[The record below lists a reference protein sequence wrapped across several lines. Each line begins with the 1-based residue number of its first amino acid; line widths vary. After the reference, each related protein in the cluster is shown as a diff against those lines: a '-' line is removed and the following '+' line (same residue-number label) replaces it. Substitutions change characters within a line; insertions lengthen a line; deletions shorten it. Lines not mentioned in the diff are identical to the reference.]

1 MYVYKN
7 SRIPL
12 AFACLLASGGAYA
25 QSPPAP
31 APSPAPAAAPASQP
45 VSQGLGVIV
54 YPAKQQSSSRQASDE
69 HECYNWAQGQTGIT
83 PTPPPAASGQPTQ
96 QASGGGA
103 ASGAVK
109 GAVAGVAI
117 GAVAGDAGKGA
128 AIGATTGLFAGGARR
143 NRQQQ
148 EQQAQA
154 NQAQQAHA
162 SEVAAYNERMGTFKR
177 AFGVCLQGRGYTVS
191 N

>member
-1 MYVYKN
+1 MSIRRYQAVEIYVYKN
-7 SRIPL
+7 KAIPL
-12 AFACLLASGGAYA
+12 AFACLLASGGVYA

-31 APSPAPAAAPASQP
+31 APALAPAAAPASQP
-45 VSQGLGVIV
+45 ISQGLGVIV

-83 PTPPPAASGQPTQ
+83 PTPPPAAPGQPMQ

-117 GAVAGDAGKGA
+117 GAVAGDSG
-128 AIGATTGLFAGGARR
+128 
-143 NRQQQ
+143 
-148 EQQAQA
+148 
-154 NQAQQAHA
+154 
-162 SEVAAYNERMGTFKR
+162 
-177 AFGVCLQGRGYTVS
+177 
-191 N
+191 

>member
-1 MYVYKN
+1 MYRN
-7 SRIPL
+7 RAISL
-12 AFACLLASGGAYA
+12 AFACLLASGSAYT

-31 APSPAPAAAPASQP
+31 ARAAASESQP
-45 VSQGLGVIV
+45 ISQGLGVIV
-54 YPAKQQSSSRQASDE
+54 YPAKQQNSSRQVADE
-69 HECYNWAQGQTGIT
+69 HDCYNWAQGQTGIT
-83 PTPPPAASGQPTQ
+83 PAAPPAAPGQATQ

-103 ASGAVK
+103 AGGAVK

-128 AIGATTGLFAGGARR
+128 AIGATTGLLAGGARR

-154 NQAQQAHA
+154 NQAQQAYA
-162 SEVAAYNERMGTFKR
+162 SQLAAYNERIGTFKK

>member
-1 MYVYKN
+1 MNTYRN
-7 SRIPL
+7 RAISL
-12 AFACLLASGGAYA
+12 AFACLLASGGAYP

-31 APSPAPAAAPASQP
+31 APAAASDSQP
-45 VSQGLGVIV
+45 ISQDLGVIV
-54 YPAKQQSSSRQASDE
+54 YPAKQQISSRQAADE

-83 PTPPPAASGQPTQ
+83 PTAPPAAPGQATQ

-103 ASGAVK
+103 AGGAVK
-109 GAVAGVAI
+109 GALAGVAI

-128 AIGATTGLFAGGARR
+128 AIGATTGLLAGGGRQ

-148 EQQAQA
+148 QAQAQA
-154 NQAQQAHA
+154 NQAQQAYA
-162 SEVAAYNERMGTFKR
+162 SQVADHNERMGTFKK